1 MAIRKVLSAKKV
13 PVKKAASKKASPKKA
28 SASKR
33 SSTKANAKKKQ
44 GKENPKIANANAD
57 KAKPRKSAPGKTDA
71 ARSLL
76 LNTPANNPTG
86 KKRTS
91 HNSATTKNSPRI
103 AAREKKAC
111 VFDSERAA
119 ERVELS
125 DGNEPSVSVEA
136 LKIGLLLAAIDGHCD
151 KNEIKKFKTIAK
163 SCGGLSDAKIDQ
175 IVSQMHRRISVLEDA
190 AKHGASDEELVDK
203 FMSEASNIGIRA
215 ECRNFVL
222 WMSIAM
228 VDGDYS
234 GIEQKAITAL
244 REHANRSRTLSFL
257 FRRDGQEISDMF
269 LKRCQMILS
278 GIYMAD
284 SVGNKRLMANRMK
297 SLQTLI
303 EIAEA

>member
-13 PVKKAASKKASPKKA
+13 PVKKAASKKASPKKTNA
-28 SASKR
+28 AKR
-33 SSTKANAKKKQ
+33 NLTKANAKKQ
-44 GKENPKIANANAD
+44 GKEKPKIANAHAD
-57 KAKPRKSAPGKTDA
+57 KAKPKKSASGEMDA

-76 LNTPANNPTG
+76 LNTLANNPTG

-91 HNSATTKNSPRI
+91 PKGSTTKNSPRI

-111 VFDSERAA
+111 VFDLERAA

-125 DGNEPSVSVEA
+125 DGNEPSVSIEA

-234 GIEQKAITAL
+234 GIEQKAIAAL
-244 REHANRSRTLSFL
+244 QQHANRHHALLLFPGSR
-257 FRRDGQEISDMF
+257 GHEISDMF

-278 GIYMAD
+278 GIYKAD
-284 SVGNKRLMANRMK
+284 SSGTKRIMANRMK

>member
-13 PVKKAASKKASPKKA
+13 PIKKAASKKASPKKTNA
-28 SASKR
+28 AKR
-33 SSTKANAKKKQ
+33 NSTKANAKKQ
-44 GKENPKIANANAD
+44 GKEKSKIANANAD
-57 KAKPRKSAPGKTDA
+57 KAKPRKSAPGKIDA

-76 LNTPANNPTG
+76 LNTLANNPTG

-91 HNSATTKNSPRI
+91 PKGSTTKNSPRI
-103 AAREKKAC
+103 AAREKKAWA
-111 VFDSERAA
+111 FDSERAA
-119 ERVELS
+119 DRVELS
-125 DGNEPSVSVEA
+125 DCNEPSVSVEA

-163 SCGGLSDAKIDQ
+163 SCGGLSDNKIDQ
-175 IVSQMHRRISVLEDA
+175 IVSQMQRRISVLEDA

-303 EIAEA
+303 EIAES

>member
-1 MAIRKVLSAKKV
+1 MAIRKVLPAKKAL
-13 PVKKAASKKASPKKA
+13 VKKATSKKASPKKT
-28 SASKR
+28 SAAKR
-33 SSTKANAKKKQ
+33 SSTKANAKKQ
-44 GKENPKIANANAD
+44 GKEKPKIANAHAD
-57 KAKPRKSAPGKTDA
+57 KVKPRKSAHGEMDA

-76 LNTPANNPTG
+76 MHALANNPTG
-86 KKRTS
+86 KKFTS
-91 HNSATTKNSPRI
+91 SKGATTKKSPRI
-103 AAREKKAC
+103 AAREKTAR
-111 VFDSERAA
+111 VFGSERAA

-125 DGNEPSVSVEA
+125 DGNESSVSVEA
-136 LKIGLLLAAIDGHCD
+136 LKIGLLLAAIDGHCE

-163 SCGGLSDAKIDQ
+163 SCGGLSDAKIGQ
-175 IVSQMHRRISVLEDA
+175 IVSQMKRRISVLEDA
-190 AKHGASDEELVDK
+190 AKQGASDEELVDK

-244 REHANRSRTLSFL
+244 QKYANRSRTLSFL
-257 FRRDGQEISDMF
+257 SRHDEHEISDMF
-269 LKRCQMILS
+269 LKRSQMILS
-278 GIYMAD
+278 GIYRFD
-284 SVGNKRLMANRMK
+284 SAGNKRLMTNRMK